1 MNNNT
6 KFWLIVAIVTIAIT
20 CKSNAQSNF
29 RLNRVDSFNFAV
41 VIDPSASIKES
52 GFNIGAEIEY
62 NGTIYTRASISTFS
76 TLEGGYVD
84 FIGAAG
90 LNFTSG
96 MWEQIRYY
104 AGLRAGVI
112 SRGGNGYPTLGTEI
126 GIDYV
131 IGSLVLGV
139 RMTRDKRGDFE
150 FYNEPS
156 EMRNSGFVKIGV
168 KL

>member
-29 RLNRVDSFNFAV
+29 RLNRVDSFSFAV
-41 VIDPSASIKES
+41 VIDPSASIQEN
-52 GFNIGAEIEY
+52 GFNAGIEIEY
-62 NGTIYTRASISTFS
+62 VGLVYTRASITSFAA
-76 TLEGGYVD
+76 LEGGYVD

-104 AGLRAGVI
+104 AGLRAGII

-131 IGSLVLGV
+131 IGSLVLGI

-150 FYNEPS
+150 FYGESS

>member
-1 MNNNT
+1 MKNQNT
-6 KFWLIVAIVTIAIT
+6 ILILIVILALICGVA
-20 CKSNAQSNF
+20 NAQSNF
-29 RLNRVDSFNFAV
+29 RLNKVDSFNFAI

-52 GFNIGAEIEY
+52 GLQIGAEIEY
-62 NGTIYTRASISTFS
+62 NGTIYTRASITSFAA
-76 TLEGGYVD
+76 LDGGYVD

-104 AGLRAGVI
+104 AGLRAGII
-112 SRGGNGYPTLGTEI
+112 SRGGNGYPSLGTEI

-156 EMRNSGFVKIGV
+156 EMRNSGFVKIGF

>member
-1 MNNNT
+1 MKNQNT
-6 KFWLIVAIVTIAIT
+6 ILILIVILALICGVA
-20 CKSNAQSNF
+20 NAQSNF
-29 RLNRVDSFNFAV
+29 RLNRVDSFNFAI
-41 VIDPSASIKES
+41 VIDPSASINES
-52 GFNIGAEIEY
+52 GLQIGAEIEY
-62 NGTIYTRASISTFS
+62 NGTIYTRASISTFAA
-76 TLEGGYVD
+76 LEGGYVD

-104 AGLRAGVI
+104 AGLRAGII
-112 SRGGNGYPTLGTEI
+112 SRSGNGYPTLGTEI

-150 FYNEPS
+150 FYNEPI

>member
-1 MNNNT
+1 MKNQNT
-6 KFWLIVAIVTIAIT
+6 ILILIVILALICGVA
-20 CKSNAQSNF
+20 NAQSNF

-52 GFNIGAEIEY
+52 GLQIGAEIEY
-62 NGTIYTRASISTFS
+62 NGTIYTRASITSFS
-76 TLEGGYVD
+76 ALDGGYVD

-139 RMTRDKRGDFE
+139 RITRDKRGDFE
-150 FYNEPS
+150 FYNESP